1 MSKEK
6 TKYKLSEIEAI
17 ELLKEWG
24 EELEV
29 DVESKEFED
38 VINALK
44 IPVRKEN
51 LVFNPDKMNF
61 SYVLFYPIEKK
72 DNSKI
77 SAIEI
82 SSTEMDKKRVI
93 QTFKDSQK
101 IDQAMAMI
109 AESTSLDIG
118 FVGRLKDKDISR
130 INAVITGF
138 FV

>member
-72 DNSKI
+72 DGSKI